1 MGDKKRPRR
10 IFFNGVDQYSSKY
23 IAEYLSTCGERV
35 EEIEDEDDDDYT
47 LPQAGEPAFQV
58 VGSVSAHCCEKA
70 NFLLEQYASLT
81 REELLPRLLECDVV
95 VYNISENATLTDI
108 EEATWAMT
116 ALHGEREH
124 FKSKK
129 LFILIST
136 IMTWAMTKPPN
147 TDEPDLMVTEEE
159 FRKRRPHPSFKH
171 HNNMEKHVLKLG
183 TGKKNKLKGYVV
195 AAGIQYGKG
204 ENLFHYFFKVS
215 WLSECSEVPIFGEGT
230 NYIPTIH
237 VVDLAQVIQ
246 NVIEVKPKSKYILA
260 IDDSKN
266 TLEDIVKVISDVL
279 GPGSINKMPEKEAI
293 TMKAY
298 KPEELEYFSV
308 NLRLDA
314 YIVKDLFN
322 FLWIAES
329 GMVENIDLLVEEYR
343 HTRKLLPIR
352 ICLTGPPA
360 VGKSKIAEKLC
371 EHYRIHHIKIREVIE
386 EKMNELKGIMN
397 NSELDVSDSEMAQKQ
412 LENMKASMES
422 NAGRLEDDQLL
433 EILTEKLNS
442 KPCRNQG
449 FVFYGFPRTFEQAEM
464 MFSAEDTDSDGPN
477 KTPAHN
483 NITPE
488 FVFALEATDE
498 FLTKKVQA
506 LPQSVAEKR
515 GLTQD
520 EFIPR
525 LSRFRQLIRAGETS
539 LDYFDELEIYP
550 AYIEVNVDDPEFKSI
565 VNNIMEVVGPPK
577 NYGLSPEE
585 QEEEDRRRA
594 KERQQKLAEEAA
606 ERKRRKAA
614 SLAEIAA
621 QYGQWQK
628 NLEEVKRQEHELL
641 EAKALPLR
649 NYLMK
654 YVMPS
659 LTEALQECSKI
670 KPDDPVS
677 FLAEYLLRMDKK

>member
-1 MGDKKRPRR
+1 MGDKKRPKR
-10 IFFNGVDQYSSKY
+10 IFVNGVDKYSSKN

-35 EEIEDEDDDDYT
+35 EDIDDDEDFP
-47 LPQAGEPAFQV
+47 LPQSEEPAFLV
-58 VGSVSAHCCEKA
+58 VGSVSSASIEKP
-70 NFLLEQYASLT
+70 NYLLEQYSSLS

-95 VYNISENATLTDI
+95 VYNISENATLNEI
-108 EEATWAMT
+108 EEATWAVT
-116 ALHGEREH
+116 AIHGEMEH

-129 LFILIST
+129 MFILIST
-136 IMTWAMTKPPN
+136 VMTWAMTKPQ
-147 TDEPDLMVTEEE
+147 DSEEPDLLVTEEE

-183 TGKKNKLKGYVV
+183 AGKKNKLKGYVL
-195 AAGIQYGKG
+195 AAGLQYGKG

-215 WLSECSEVPIFGEGT
+215 WLSECTKVPLFGEGT

-237 VVDLAQVIQ
+237 VLDLAQVIQ
-246 NVIEVKPKSKYILA
+246 NLIEIKPKSKYILA

-266 TLEDIVKVISDVL
+266 TLEDIVKAISEVL
-279 GPGSINKMPEKEAI
+279 GPGKINKLPNKEAV
-293 TMKAY
+293 TMKAF
-298 KPEELEYFSV
+298 KPEELEYLSL

-314 YIVKDLFN
+314 FIVKDSLGFT
-322 FLWIAES
+322 WIAES
-329 GMVENIDLLVEEYR
+329 GMVENIELLVDEYR

-360 VGKSKIAEKLC
+360 VGKNTVAAKLC
-371 EHYRIHHIKIREVIE
+371 EHYRIHHINIRKLIE
-386 EKMNELKGIMN
+386 EKMKELTEIMER
-397 NSELDVSDSEMAQKQ
+397 SDLDVSDAETAQSQ
-412 LENMKASMES
+412 LENIKTSMDK
-422 NAGRLEDDQLL
+422 NAGRLEDDLL
-433 EILTEKLNS
+433 LDMLTEKLNS

-449 FVFYGFPRTFEQAEM
+449 YVFYGFPRTYEQAEL
-464 MFSAEDTDSDGPN
+464 MFSAEDTESDGPN

-483 NITPE
+483 SITPE

-506 LPQSVAEKR
+506 LPESVAQKR

-525 LSRFRQLIRAGETS
+525 LSRFRQLIRAAETS

-550 AYIEVNVDDPEFKSI
+550 TYIDVNRDDPDFTDI
-565 VNNIMEVVGPPK
+565 VNKILEGVGTPK

-585 QEEEDRRRA
+585 QEEEDRRREM
-594 KERQQKLAEEAA
+594 ERKQKLAEEAA
-606 ERKRRKAA
+606 ERKRKKEA
-614 SLAEIAA
+614 SLAEIAE
-621 QYGQWQK
+621 QYEAWQN
-628 NLEEVKRQEHELL
+628 NLAEVERQEHELL
-641 EAKALPLR
+641 EAQALPLR